1 MGPYLLIW
9 KLYMKIDRKEVEQVA
24 RLARLEI
31 SELDVEKLTSQLN
44 TVLSYIDKLNELDTT
59 GIEPMARALALD
71 NVFREDGL
79 KPSLESESSLA
90 NAPDLDDSFFRVP
103 RVI

>member
-1 MGPYLLIW
+1 
-9 KLYMKIDRKEVEQVA
+9 MKIDRKEVEQVA
-24 RLARLEI
+24 RLARLDVN
-31 SELDVEKLTSQLN
+31 ELDVGKLTRQLN

-59 GIEPMARALALD
+59 GIEPMAHALPLN

-79 KPSLESESSLA
+79 KPSLESDRSLS
-90 NAPDLDDSFFRVP
+90 NAPEQDDLFFRVP

>member
-1 MGPYLLIW
+1 
-9 KLYMKIDRKEVEQVA
+9 
-24 RLARLEI
+24 
-31 SELDVEKLTSQLN
+31 
-44 TVLSYIDKLNELDTT
+44 
-59 GIEPMARALALD
+59 MARALALE

-90 NAPDLDDSFFRVP
+90 NAPDRDDSFFRVP

>member
-1 MGPYLLIW
+1 
-9 KLYMKIDRKEVEQVA
+9 MKIDRMEVEQVA
-24 RLARLEI
+24 RLARLDVN
-31 SELDVEKLTSQLN
+31 ELDVEKLTSQLN

-59 GIEPMARALALD
+59 GIEPMAHALPLN

-79 KPSLESESSLA
+79 KPSLESDRSLA
-90 NAPDLDDSFFRVP
+90 NAPEQDGPFFRVP